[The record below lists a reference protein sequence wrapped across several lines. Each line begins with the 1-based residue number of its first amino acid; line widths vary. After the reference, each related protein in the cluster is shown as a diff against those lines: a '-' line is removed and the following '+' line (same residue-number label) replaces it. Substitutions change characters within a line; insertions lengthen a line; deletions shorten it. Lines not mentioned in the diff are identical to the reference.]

1 MVSCYGTPGSD
12 TCPTFGTGVRPRC
25 PKNKN
30 QKGKYS
36 MADSILK
43 VTGLRK
49 SYRKK
54 IILNN
59 VTFEVNSGEIIGI
72 VGANGC
78 GKSTLLR
85 MLAGADKPDTGLIE
99 YNGQISSKNPAQFK
113 KYIGYIPQ
121 ENPLF
126 ENLSVIDNLS
136 FHYCGCMESLPP
148 VMERFGLDKY
158 THYTVNKLSG
168 GMKKRLSIACSLAGA
183 PSILILDEPGASLD
197 IVCKTDICDYLS
209 NYSKNGGTVIIT
221 SHEECELALCSRM
234 LFIENASIRELPP
247 VTGTELM
254 QLITKE
260 SLHA

>member
-1 MVSCYGTPGSD
+1 
-12 TCPTFGTGVRPRC
+12 
-25 PKNKN
+25 
-30 QKGKYS
+30 
-36 MADSILK
+36 
-43 VTGLRK
+43 
-49 SYRKK
+49 
-54 IILNN
+54 
-59 VTFEVNSGEIIGI
+59 
-72 VGANGC
+72 
-78 GKSTLLR
+78 
-85 MLAGADKPDTGLIE
+85 
-99 YNGQISSKNPAQFK
+99 
-113 KYIGYIPQ
+113 
-121 ENPLF
+121 
-126 ENLSVIDNLS
+126 
-136 FHYCGCMESLPP
+136 MESLPP

-209 NYSKNGGTVIIT
+209 NYGKNGGTVIIT

-254 QLITKE
+254 HLITKE

>member
-1 MVSCYGTPGSD
+1 
-12 TCPTFGTGVRPRC
+12 
-25 PKNKN
+25 
-30 QKGKYS
+30 

-43 VTGLRK
+43 VSGLRK

-59 VTFEVNSGEIIGI
+59 VSFEVHSGEIIGI

-99 YNGQISSKNPAQFK
+99 YGGQISFMGGIDSAKID
-113 KYIGYIPQ
+113 YIGYIPQ

-126 ENLSVIDNLS
+126 ENLSVIDNLR

-168 GMKKRLSIACSLAGA
+168 GMKMRLSIACSLAGA

-209 NYSKNGGTVIIT
+209 NYGKNGGTVIIT

>member
-1 MVSCYGTPGSD
+1 
-12 TCPTFGTGVRPRC
+12 
-25 PKNKN
+25 
-30 QKGKYS
+30 

-43 VTGLRK
+43 VSGLRK

-59 VTFEVNSGEIIGI
+59 VSFEVHSGEIIGI

-99 YNGQISSKNPAQFK
+99 YGGQISTKNPAQFK

-126 ENLSVIDNLS
+126 ENLSVIDNLR

-209 NYSKNGGTVIIT
+209 NYGKNGGTVIIT

-260 SLHA
+260 PLHA

>member
-1 MVSCYGTPGSD
+1 MVSCY
-12 TCPTFGTGVRPRC
+12 GTGVRPRC
-25 PKNKN
+25 PSRL
-30 QKGKYS
+30 GHR
-36 MADSILK
+36 
-43 VTGLRK
+43 GLTPVPKIK
-49 SYRKK
+49 S
-54 IILNN
+54 
-59 VTFEVNSGEIIGI
+59 EGEIFHGRFDFE
-72 VGANGC
+72 
-78 GKSTLLR
+78 GKR
-85 MLAGADKPDTGLIE
+85 IKNTGLIE
-99 YNGQISSKNPAQFK
+99 YSGQISSKNPAQFK

-126 ENLSVIDNLS
+126 ENLSVIDNLR

-209 NYSKNGGTVIIT
+209 NYGKNGGTVIIT
-221 SHEECELALCSRM
+221 NHEECELALCSRM

-254 QLITKE
+254 HLISKE

>member
-1 MVSCYGTPGSD
+1 
-12 TCPTFGTGVRPRC
+12 
-25 PKNKN
+25 
-30 QKGKYS
+30 
-36 MADSILK
+36 
-43 VTGLRK
+43 
-49 SYRKK
+49 
-54 IILNN
+54 
-59 VTFEVNSGEIIGI
+59 
-72 VGANGC
+72 
-78 GKSTLLR
+78 
-85 MLAGADKPDTGLIE
+85 
-99 YNGQISSKNPAQFK
+99 
-113 KYIGYIPQ
+113 
-121 ENPLF
+121 
-126 ENLSVIDNLS
+126 
-136 FHYCGCMESLPP
+136 MESLPP

-183 PSILILDEPGASLD
+183 PSILILDEPSASLD

-209 NYSKNGGTVIIT
+209 NYVKNGGTVIIT